1 MKESLEQKKQEVV
14 AATEK
19 FKNSAAIVAF
29 KNNGLTVA
37 EFQSIRRQMREAGC
51 EVEVLRN
58 NISRRAAKEL
68 GYNEFADAYKGTVV
82 TITSKEDVVAP
93 AKVIFKAA
101 KDIVFEDG
109 KTSKIEIVCGV
120 VDGELY
126 SFDQLKTLSQ
136 LPSRETLLTKLAAG
150 MIGTL
155 SQLAIGLNMIAEKN
169 EGAAEAA
176 QA

>member
-68 GYNEFADAYKGTVV
+68 GYN
-82 TITSKEDVVAP
+82 
-93 AKVIFKAA
+93 
-101 KDIVFEDG
+101 
-109 KTSKIEIVCGV
+109 
-120 VDGELY
+120 
-126 SFDQLKTLSQ
+126 
-136 LPSRETLLTKLAAG
+136 
-150 MIGTL
+150 
-155 SQLAIGLNMIAEKN
+155 
-169 EGAAEAA
+169 
-176 QA
+176 